1 MKPERKHESGF
12 SLMELV
18 ISLMVLTVVMG
29 IAFMLLNRFQQ
40 SYRYEEAYADAQRN
54 ARFAVARLNEIIRS
68 AGTNPTA
75 NTTVNPTNFVSLLAP
90 TTATGTAI
98 SSSSIQLRSDL
109 NGDTFNNTTISL
121 DSDVIVTSEN
131 LTLRL
136 DAPNSRIVMDD
147 NTAGGS
153 TNVTIAE
160 NIRSVTFTDPNGASN
175 TNKAI
180 QVKLVAI
187 PSGIASGDPRYREV
201 SYNATIRLRNR

>member
-12 SLMELV
+12 SLMELI

-29 IAFMLLNRFQQ
+29 VAFMLLNRFQQ

-90 TTATGTAI
+90 TTASGTAI

>member
-1 MKPERKHESGF
+1 M
-12 SLMELV
+12 
-18 ISLMVLTVVMG
+18 
-29 IAFMLLNRFQQ
+29 
-40 SYRYEEAYADAQRN
+40 
-54 ARFAVARLNEIIRS
+54 
-68 AGTNPTA
+68 
-75 NTTVNPTNFVSLLAP
+75 
-90 TTATGTAI
+90 
-98 SSSSIQLRSDL
+98 
-109 NGDTFNNTTISL
+109 
-121 DSDVIVTSEN
+121 TSEN

>member
-29 IAFMLLNRFQQ
+29 VAFMLLNRFQQ

-90 TTATGTAI
+90 TIASGTAI

-109 NGDTFNNTTISL
+109 NGDTFNNSTVSSN
-121 DSDVIVTSEN
+121 SDVIVTSEN

-136 DAPNSRIVMDD
+136 DAANSRIVMDD

-187 PSGIASGDPRYREV
+187 PSGITAGDPRYREV